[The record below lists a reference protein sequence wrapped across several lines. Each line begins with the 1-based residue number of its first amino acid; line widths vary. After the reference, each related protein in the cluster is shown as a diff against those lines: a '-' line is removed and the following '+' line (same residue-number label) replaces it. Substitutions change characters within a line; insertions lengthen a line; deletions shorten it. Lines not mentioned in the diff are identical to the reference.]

1 MENKKEDNL
10 FINIFLVVI
19 LIVLSGCMLYEIH
32 VTKKDLASA
41 KEQIVQLTSDKAD
54 LSQKLIKAQDLNL
67 ELKSNESSQ
76 TVIQYVEKSSKDD
89 ADFQIDKTPPKVVIN
104 AGDGNVF
111 TYSPDSKS
119 YQNIKDGKVVV
130 TEENT
135 LNLDIE
141 KIVDSRFKDRIEAIN
156 SKHELELQAVNDQ
169 LNKTNDKLKITKK
182 QRDFYAGAFITT
194 VSGGIIIGASK
205 NF

>member
-1 MENKKEDNL
+1 MENNK
-10 FINIFLVVI
+10 INSTHWTII
-19 LIVLSGCMLYEIH
+19 LICAICLLGCALYEHYHLKNELEAANSQI
-32 VTKKDLASA
+32 KKLTIEKGDIALELAKS
-41 KEQIVQLTSDKAD
+41 KNDY
-54 LSQKLIKAQDLNL
+54 L

>member
-1 MENKKEDNL
+1 MENNK
-10 FINIFLVVI
+10 INSTHWTII
-19 LIVLSGCMLYEIH
+19 LICAICLLGCALYEHYHLKNELEAANSQIEKLT
-32 VTKKDLASA
+32 VEKGDLALELA
-41 KEQIVQLTSDKAD
+41 KSKNDY
-54 LSQKLIKAQDLNL
+54 L

-89 ADFQIDKTPPKVVIN
+89 ADFQIDKTPPKVIIN

-194 VSGGIIIGASK
+194 VSGGIIIGANK

>member
-1 MENKKEDNL
+1 MENNKINSTHWTIIIICAICL
-10 FINIFLVVI
+10 F
-19 LIVLSGCMLYEIH
+19 GCAIYEHYH
-32 VTKKDLASA
+32 VKNELKAAKSQIEKLTVEKGDLALELA
-41 KEQIVQLTSDKAD
+41 KSKNDY
-54 LSQKLIKAQDLNL
+54 L

>member
-1 MENKKEDNL
+1 MENNKINSTHWTIIIICAICLFGCAIYEHYHVKNELKAAKSQIEKLTTEKGNL
-10 FINIFLVVI
+10 ALE
-19 LIVLSGCMLYEIH
+19 LA
-32 VTKKDLASA
+32 KAKDDY
-41 KEQIVQLTSDKAD
+41 I
-54 LSQKLIKAQDLNL
+54 
-67 ELKSNESSQ
+67 ELKSNETSQ
-76 TVIQYVEKSSKDD
+76 TIIQYVEKSSKDD
-89 ADFQIDKTPPKVVIN
+89 GDFQIDKKPPKVVIN

-141 KIVDSRFKDRIEAIN
+141 KIVDSRFKDKVEAIN
-156 SKHELELQAVNDQ
+156 AKHELELKAANEQ
-169 LNKTNDKLKITKK
+169 LEKTNAKLKITKK
-182 QRDFYAGAFITT
+182 QRDFYAGAFVTT
-194 VSGGIIIGASK
+194 ASGCIIVGANK